1 MNKSTTLPT
10 LPVSLPEFD
19 ETFEFDFALCHG
31 SYFYCRYCTG
41 NYRIGA

>member
-1 MNKSTTLPT
+1 MNNSTTLPT
-10 LPVSLPEFD
+10 PEFD

-31 SYFYCRYCTG
+31 SYFYCRYCRG